1 MWLILLFVLIFG
13 LGVLC
18 GILSKQYVD
27 EKARSAAES
36 LDRDGEDS
44 DDMFLL

>member
-1 MWLILLFVLIFG
+1 MWLILLFVLIFA

-18 GILSKQYVD
+18 GTLSKQYVD

-36 LDRDGEDS
+36 LEGGEEDS